1 MVSLSIKGKRL
12 NIVQLISL
20 IVSGISI
27 LASIAYIAVAVTN
40 SNYGALG
47 FFVAIV
53 VIALMFAV
61 VVQSIMAVC
70 IYVNNKACSI
80 IWMLYGPV
88 YFTIVITVGI
98 DLLNMWGLKTFD
110 SNNNSSVW
118 GLVASILAFM
128 VLVIIFVLNYIDS
141 EKQIIRISNSSS
153 L

>member
-1 MVSLSIKGKRL
+1 MWSLNIKGKRL
-12 NIVQLISL
+12 NIVKLISL
-20 IVSGISI
+20 IVSVISI

-110 SNNNSSVW
+110 SNNSSVW

-141 EKQIIRISNSSS
+141 EKQIIRISNSIS

>member
-40 SNYGALG
+40 NNYGALG

-98 DLLNMWGLKTFD
+98 DLLNMWGLKIFD
-110 SNNNSSVW
+110 SNNSSVW